1 MGYGPGL
8 HGNRTIQAQIR
19 MRFVGYEACDSSGVP
34 NPGSKPFSESM
45 TPDSAR
51 PVCDE
56 WGMYDPE
63 QAGFEAIIR
72 LLPDEDDT
80 DQEQALT
87 LPRRGTG
94 STRRP

>member
-1 MGYGPGL
+1 
-8 HGNRTIQAQIR
+8 
-19 MRFVGYEACDSSGVP
+19 
-34 NPGSKPFSESM
+34 M
-45 TPDSAR
+45 TPASAR

-56 WGMYDPE
+56 WGLYDPE

-72 LLPDEDDT
+72 RLVPDEDDT

-94 STRRP
+94 STRQP